1 MCGKPHRKATRCSYS
16 KYSSILQVLG
26 VNTCNDNEDIH
37 PPAFC
42 NSCYLTAKRSGTRR
56 VVEWQLHNEAYCHI
70 CDDMSK
76 GGRPKKSSSGGH
88 PSHLKTHIQ
97 SVACSIPPFS
107 LTQVVDNTYI
117 ESITCRLCKC
127 AINDPVEVLP
137 CKSLICCSCVI
148 AHLEK
153 GKDAFTC
160 PGCGESHECTSSSFS
175 RVSPMEE
182 KMIKNMMI
190 KCNKCKHVT
199 TLSQSQASCDRHKI
213 DVCSLNLKDIAC
225 RPLESQ
231 PTTIEK
237 EVATSVVTR
246 LMYQS
251 KDTIVKLPT
260 RGTVS

>member
-1 MCGKPHRKATRCSYS
+1 MEKLLDIAVVSTLLFF
-16 KYSSILQVLG
+16 KYWESVHAMTMKKYIHQHSAIVVTWLLSVLVLEG
-26 VNTCNDNEDIH
+26 
-37 PPAFC
+37 
-42 NSCYLTAKRSGTRR
+42 LLSGNCTMK
-56 VVEWQLHNEAYCHI
+56 HICHI

-76 GGRPKKSSSGGH
+76 GGRPKKSSSGGR

-107 LTQVVDNTYI
+107 LTQVVDDTYI

-153 GKDAFTC
+153 WKDAFTC
-160 PGCGESHECTSSSFS
+160 PRCGESHECTSSSFS

-190 KCNKCKHVT
+190 KCNKC
-199 TLSQSQASCDRHKI
+199 
-213 DVCSLNLKDIAC
+213 N
-225 RPLESQ
+225 
-231 PTTIEK
+231 
-237 EVATSVVTR
+237 
-246 LMYQS
+246 M
-251 KDTIVKLPT
+251 
-260 RGTVS
+260 